1 MTTHLSHR
9 LLVLTVL
16 QQVSVDRLQR
26 ATTALADGSITL
38 TLTRT
43 TPHDLR
49 ALVKNGDGHEYG
61 CTITEGVTTC
71 SCRDALYR
79 GVICKHVTL
88 LALAVLRAT
97 QAEPPS
103 RTIHFVFSGT
113 TALCGEKNPEHCWH
127 WPHFPTTAWVEA
139 CPACT
144 QLLHQP
150 LLSLVTA

>member
-1 MTTHLSHR
+1 MTLTSSHR

-16 QQVSVDRLQR
+16 QHVSADRLQR
-26 ATTALADGSITL
+26 AVTALADGSITI
-38 TLTRT
+38 TPTRT
-43 TPHDLR
+43 TPHDIR

-97 QAEPPS
+97 QAEPPP
-103 RTIHFVFSGT
+103 RTIHFVFS
-113 TALCGEKNPEHCWH
+113 
-127 WPHFPTTAWVEA
+127 
-139 CPACT
+139 
-144 QLLHQP
+144 
-150 LLSLVTA
+150 